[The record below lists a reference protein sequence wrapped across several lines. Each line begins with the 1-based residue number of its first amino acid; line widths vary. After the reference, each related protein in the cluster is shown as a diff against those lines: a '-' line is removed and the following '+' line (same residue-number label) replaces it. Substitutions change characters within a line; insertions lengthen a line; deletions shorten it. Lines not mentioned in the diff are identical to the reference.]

1 MAVNMYYDKD
11 ADLSILQ
18 GKKIAVMGYGSQG
31 HAQAQNLH
39 DSGLEVI
46 VGLRKGSKRWEQA
59 EEDGLKVMTVKEAAK
74 AADVIQMLLPDETQ
88 SQIYYEEIES
98 GLEPGNALVFSHGFN
113 IHYNQIVPKKDI
125 DVYMVAPKSPGHL
138 VRRTYKEGHGV
149 PGLIAVYQDATG
161 MAKELALAHAKGVGC
176 TRAGVFETTFREET
190 ETDLF
195 GEQVDLCG
203 GVASLIKTA
212 FEVLTEAGYQ
222 PEMAYFETTHELK
235 LIVDLIH
242 EGGLEKMWYS
252 VSNTAEYGG
261 MTVGPKVINELSREA
276 MYEALERIQ
285 NGEFAREFVLEG
297 KANRPVLT
305 SMERLDREH
314 PVEEVGRRLRAMMP
328 WLNSGLNEK

>member
-1 MAVNMYYDKD
+1 MADMYYDKD
-11 ADLSILQ
+11 ADLGVMK

-39 DSGLEVI
+39 DSGLDVI
-46 VGLRKGSKRWEQA
+46 VGLRKGSKRWQQA
-59 EEDGLKVMTVKEAAK
+59 EEDGLKVMTVKDAAK
-74 AADVIQMLLPDETQ
+74 AADIIQILLPDETQ
-88 SQIYYEEIES
+88 SQVFYEEIEP

-161 MAKELALAHAKGVGC
+161 MAKQLALAHAKGVGC

-212 FEVLTEAGYQ
+212 FEVLVEAGYQ

-252 VSNTAEYGG
+252 ISNTAEYGG

-285 NGEFAREFVLEG
+285 NGQFAREFVLEG

-305 SMERLDREH
+305 AMERQDREH
-314 PVEEVGRRLRAMMP
+314 PVEEVGRKLRAMMP

>member
-1 MAVNMYYDKD
+1 MAQMYYDSD
-11 ADLSILQ
+11 ADLDVLK

-39 DSGLEVI
+39 DSGLDVVI
-46 VGLRKGSKRWEQA
+46 GLRKGSKRWKQA
-59 EEDGLKVMTVKEAAK
+59 EDDGLKVMTVAEAAK
-74 AADVIQMLLPDETQ
+74 AADVVQILLPDEVQ
-88 SQIYYEEIES
+88 SQVYYSEIEP
-98 GLEPGNALVFSHGFN
+98 GLEAGNAIVFSHGFN
-113 IHYNQIVPKKDI
+113 IHYNQIRPQEDI

-138 VRRTYKEGHGV
+138 VRRTYKDGAGV
-149 PGLIAVYQDATG
+149 PGLIAVFQDASG
-161 MAKELALAHAKGVGC
+161 NAKQMALAHARGVGC
-176 TRAGVFETTFREET
+176 TRAGVYETTFREET

-203 GVASLIKTA
+203 GVASLIKTS
-212 FEVLTEAGYQ
+212 FEVLVEAGYQ
-222 PEMAYFETTHELK
+222 PEMAYFETCHELK

-242 EGGLEKMWYS
+242 EGGLDKMWYS

-276 MYEALERIQ
+276 MYEALDRIQ

-305 SMERLDREH
+305 AMERQDREH
-314 PVEEVGRRLRAMMP
+314 PVEVVGKQIRAKMP
-328 WLNSGLNEK
+328 WLNSELNEK